1 MSTDVKVIDG
11 GFSTQLAVHVG
22 DTIDGDPLWTSK
34 FLCTNPD
41 AVYSTHLDFL
51 KAGANIIETCTYQAS
66 IPGFVDHLKL
76 SQQDSAD
83 LIKKAVVL
91 AKKAVSDYKKTI
103 NLDSV
108 VSNKEPLVAGSVG
121 PYAAYLHD
129 CSEYTGGSYA
139 KNENMD
145 SIVEWHKPRLE
156 ILISS
161 GVDLLAI
168 ETIPCARE
176 AQALVE
182 YLKQYPDTR
191 YWLSF
196 SCKDDGKSIADGSNF
211 QETVLSCYKSAL
223 PGQLIACGVNC
234 LAPTSVSPLL
244 KSISKENTGFFIPM
258 IAYPNSGEIYSSATY
273 SWSMDKDF
281 HGPEEFVKEWIE
293 LGVRYIGG
301 CCRTGAQSIE
311 RISALVQNWKKG
323 LQSMV

>member
-103 NLDSV
+103 NSDSDV
-108 VSNKEPLVAGSVG
+108 ANKEPLVAGSVG

-168 ETIPCARE
+168 ETIPCAKE

-182 YLKQYPDTR
+182 YLKRYPEAKA
-191 YWLSF
+191 WVAF
-196 SCKDDGKSIADGSNF
+196 SCKNDGKSIVDGSSF
-211 QETVLSCYKSAL
+211 KETAL
-223 PGQLIACGVNC
+223 QLYRRSKPGQLIGLGANC
-234 LAPTSVSPLL
+234 IPPKDTTPLL
-244 KSISKENTGFFIPM
+244 KSLSQRETGVFIPLV
-258 IAYPNSGEIYSSATY
+258 AYPNSGETFCTETGKYVKSCLHY
-273 SWSMDKDF
+273 P
-281 HGPEEFVKEWIE
+281 PEEFVKEWLD

-301 CCRTGAQSIE
+301 CCRTTTDDIKRVSAQ
-311 RISALVQNWKKG
+311 VQNWKK
-323 LQSMV
+323 LHSPTT